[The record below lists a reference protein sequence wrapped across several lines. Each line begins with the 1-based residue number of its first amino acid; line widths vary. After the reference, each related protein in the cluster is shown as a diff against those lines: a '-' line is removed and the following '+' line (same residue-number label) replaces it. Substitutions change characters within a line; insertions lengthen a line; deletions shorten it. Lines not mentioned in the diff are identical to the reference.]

1 MSDSFPLPE
10 LKVGGKAIVAKIET
24 QDEGLIRHLMAMGVI
39 QGVNILLESRF
50 PSYVVQVGKSRAAL
64 DKETAQII
72 YVTQEENSE

>member
-1 MSDSFPLPE
+1 MSDSFPLPH
-10 LKVGGKAIVAKIET
+10 LKIGSKAIVAKIET
-24 QDEGLIRHLMAMGVI
+24 QDEGLIHHLMAMGVI

-72 YVTQEENSE
+72 YVSQ

>member
-1 MSDSFPLPE
+1 MSDSFPLPD
-10 LKVGGKAIVAKIET
+10 LKIGSKAIVAKIET

-39 QGVNILLESRF
+39 QGVDILLESRF

-72 YVTQEENSE
+72 YVSQL